1 VESLLHQV
9 LFCRQFLDNEKI
21 VMNVCRY
28 GNWALVTGAT
38 DGIGKAFTVKL
49 ARKKINLVI
58 VGRSQSKLEE
68 LAKELHSKYGVEV

>member
-1 VESLLHQV
+1 
-9 LFCRQFLDNEKI
+9 
-21 VMNVCRY
+21 MNVCRY

-68 LAKELHSKYGVEV
+68 LAKELHSKYGVEVRFFC